1 MAKYHVR
8 SLSVKQHE
16 VILSLLQGPQ
26 HISMLQQNHRHKAP
40 SSAIFGIL
48 KQMKEEFE
56 TNIVQSEKEEEEAV
70 ATFKSLKA
78 TKQQEIKAGEDLV
91 ETKSVEMADA
101 IEKNAQSK
109 VDLEDTNE
117 QFKADKEFLTNL
129 KLKCQNADH
138 EYELRQ
144 KTRGEEL
151 TAVSEALAIVTD
163 DDAKDLFNSAGHGVS
178 LIQRYQRTT
187 LFSKADKVAT
197 VLRKAASKAK
207 DPRLMALAM
216 SMRLDA
222 FAKVKENIDNMVKA
236 LKEEQKEE
244 VKQKDYCVG
253 EFNTNEKQT
262 AEKSTMKDDLT
273 QHLADLGN
281 TIEMLHEAIATAKA
295 EIADTQTEM
304 KKASENREK
313 QNHAFQQ
320 TVNDQRATQTIL
332 KKALDKLEGFYKAA
346 AAASFA
352 QEGQEP
358 PPSGEYKKSGASSG
372 VMAMIE
378 TIIDESKAIEAESV
392 EAEKES
398 QAGYETFMKDAAASI
413 EALSK
418 DVTNKSEELAKA
430 NADKAATDDDLK
442 HTIEDLLTLG
452 EYGQELHKKCDFL
465 IKNFNLRQE
474 SRTGEIEALNSAKAI
489 FSGAK

>member
-1 MAKYHVR
+1 
-8 SLSVKQHE
+8 
-16 VILSLLQGPQ
+16 
-26 HISMLQQNHRHKAP
+26 
-40 SSAIFGIL
+40 
-48 KQMKEEFE
+48 MKEEFE
-56 TNIVQSEKEEEEAV
+56 TNIVQSEKEEEDAV
-70 ATFKSLKA
+70 AEFKSLKA
-78 TKQQEIKAGEDLV
+78 TKQREIKAGEDLI
-91 ETKSVEMADA
+91 ETKTVEMADA
-101 IEKNAQSK
+101 KEKNAQSK

-117 QFKADKEFLTNL
+117 QFKADKEFLQNL

-144 KTRGEEL
+144 KTRSEEL

-178 LIQRYQRTT
+178 FIQRYQRTA
-187 LFSKADKVAT
+187 LFSKADKAAT
-197 VLRKAASKAK
+197 AVRKAASKAR

-236 LKEEQKEE
+236 LKAEQKEE

-253 EFNTNEKQT
+253 EFNQNEKQT
-262 AEKSTMKDDLT
+262 AEKSSLKDDLT
-273 QHLADLGN
+273 QKLADLGN
-281 TIEMLHEAIATAKA
+281 TIESLTEAIATAKS

-304 KKASENREK
+304 KRASENREK
-313 QNHAFQQ
+313 QNHAYQL

-346 AAASFA
+346 ASAALV
-352 QEGQEP
+352 QEGQEQP
-358 PPSGEYKKSGASSG
+358 ASGEYKKSGASSG

-378 TIIDESKAIEAESV
+378 TIIDESKAIETEAV
-392 EAEKES
+392 QAEKDS
-398 QAGYETFMKDAAASI
+398 QAGYETFMKDATATI

-418 DVTNKSEELAKA
+418 DVTNKSLQMAKA
-430 NADKAATDDDLK
+430 DSDKAATDDDLK
-442 HTIEDLLTLG
+442 HTIDDMLTLA

-465 IKNFNLRQE
+465 VNNFNLRQE
-474 SRTGEIEALNSAKAI
+474 SRTEEIEALNSAKAI